1 MANEEFELAYTGG
14 AFQNSNMQRF
24 LDLPGPYSADLP
36 IIDQKQPQ
44 FSGKAQEP
52 VAPEYYRSPIPWA
65 RIINTSHDP
74 CPQETWSSSW
84 ASLDQ
89 DSCSG
94 TTGNTWSPQATE
106 SCSDYDPRYQS
117 WTVPPPLPSG
127 YGCPV
132 YSRGQVQGAGN
143 TGSHSCTG
151 ALSEI
156 QHYPDTEAEDGSMKA
171 EIPTSGH
178 VYPAIAARRESGTA
192 SFSHDEGLGS
202 SFDGSPIASPN
213 IEDESVAMES
223 VNGGSE
229 NGSDYSPQKR
239 VTKSRKP
246 RIHPRSQGSISP
258 TAQRLSS
265 TKSKPHQLTQPARIT
280 KRPASAPKAN
290 VPAHSIPS
298 SHTPPSTAH
307 TFRCTKPECSRA
319 FPSASTLSKH
329 VLSAH
334 TRPFTCSFAR
344 YGCKSTFGS
353 KNEWKRH
360 VSSIHLCLG
369 IYQCDVGASC
379 FPQRGPASRS
389 SNNNNNNN
397 PTSTPSS
404 LHSGINP
411 QQQTQQPAGGCGY
424 KSNRKDLFTQHLNRM
439 HHPGNSA
446 SGAEKDY
453 FEKNLEEVR
462 RRCWVPLRDAPP
474 RSSCGYCA
482 PHPSRPA
489 SASDPKLQDVRD
501 SNNNTSKKNQNKPF
515 IGLGS
520 WDERMEHVGRH
531 LEKGTLGPEV
541 EDLELRNWMLAEGLL
556 EVVKGGGYKV
566 IGVGGKRRGR
576 SATAAA
582 GAAVQEEAVEVGEE
596 DADGEDEEV

>member
-14 AFQNSNMQRF
+14 AFQNHPMQRF
-24 LDLPGPYSADLP
+24 LDFPGPYSADLP

-52 VAPEYYRSPIPWA
+52 VASEYYRSPIPWP
-65 RIINTSHDP
+65 RIINTAPDP
-74 CPQETWSSSW
+74 CSQETWSEW

-106 SCSDYDPRYQS
+106 SCSDYEPRYPS
-117 WTVPPPLPSG
+117 WTVSGPLPSG

-132 YSRGQVQGAGN
+132 YSRGHVQEAGT
-143 TGSHSCTG
+143 TGSHSFTG
-151 ALSEI
+151 ALREI
-156 QHYPDTEAEDGSMKA
+156 QHYPDTEAEDGSMKG
-171 EIPTSGH
+171 EMPTSGH

-192 SFSHDEGLGS
+192 SFNHAEGLGS
-202 SFDGSPIASPN
+202 SVNGSPIASPN
-213 IEDESVAMES
+213 TEDENVAIES
-223 VNGGSE
+223 VNGDSE
-229 NGSDYSPQKR
+229 NGSNYSSQKR
-239 VTKSRKP
+239 VTRSRKP

-258 TAQRLSS
+258 TARRLSS
-265 TKSKPHQLTQPARIT
+265 TKSKPHQLTQPAKIT

-290 VPAHSIPS
+290 VPAHSLPS
-298 SHTPPSTAH
+298 SHTPTSTAH

-344 YGCKSTFGS
+344 YGCRSTFGS

-369 IYQCDVGASC
+369 IYQCDVGTSY
-379 FPQRGPASRS
+379 FSQPGPRSR
-389 SNNNNNNN
+389 NNNHSA
-397 PTSTPSS
+397 STPSS
-404 LHSGINP
+404 LHSSINP
-411 QQQTQQPAGGCGY
+411 QQQQPQQLAGGCGY

-439 HHPGNSA
+439 HHPANSA
-446 SGAEKDY
+446 SGVEKEY

-462 RRCWVPLRDAPP
+462 QRCWVPLREAPP

-489 SASDPKLQDVRD
+489 SASGPELHDVHG
-501 SNNNTSKKNQNKPF
+501 SNNSTSKKTQNKPF
-515 IGLGS
+515 IGRGS

-531 LEKGTLGPEV
+531 LEKGTVGVEV
-541 EDLELRNWMLAEGLL
+541 EDLELRKWMLEQGLL
-556 EVVKGGGYKV
+556 EVAKGGGYRV

-582 GAAVQEEAVEVGEE
+582 AGAAVKEEVVEVGEE